1 MFRGSKVNHCFAAT
15 GLFHMV
21 KKTHTHLATFR
32 NLFIYTSNTLINIE
46 MYSKILCLPFNC
58 RILCDLNLYCV
69 VPENIQT
76 PTTEGIG
83 NSEGVGG
90 SMAQE
95 IPKGRG
101 VLRPNSLPDGREN
114 D

>member
-1 MFRGSKVNHCFAAT
+1 MIIIITIYV
-15 GLFHMV
+15 
-21 KKTHTHLATFR
+21 
-32 NLFIYTSNTLINIE
+32 FIYIFNFCHVDCNHKGKLKNGLSTNRVARKKRFTSATARLLLI
-46 MYSKILCLPFNC
+46 
-58 RILCDLNLYCV
+58 YCV

-101 VLRPNSLPDGREN
+101 LSRPNSLPDGREN
-114 D
+114 DCFFVNSN

>member
-1 MFRGSKVNHCFAAT
+1 MSSMLRNKTKLRPLNFSGSNSNLIH
-15 GLFHMV
+15 LSW
-21 KKTHTHLATFR
+21 KTDLLTF
-32 NLFIYTSNTLINIE
+32 F
-46 MYSKILCLPFNC
+46 C
-58 RILCDLNLYCV
+58 YCV

>member
-1 MFRGSKVNHCFAAT
+1 MYRDNN
-15 GLFHMV
+15 FH
-21 KKTHTHLATFR
+21 
-32 NLFIYTSNTLINIE
+32 
-46 MYSKILCLPFNC
+46 
-58 RILCDLNLYCV
+58 CV

-83 NSEGVGG
+83 NSGGVGG

-101 VLRPNSLPDGREN
+101 VPRPNSLPDGREN